1 MLDVDLACM
10 RGAFRL
16 EAAFSAEPGRVT
28 VVLGPSGAGK
38 STLLRAVA
46 GLESP
51 VRGHVTVD
59 EDVWTDTD
67 AGAWRA
73 PEQRAVGWVPQDL
86 ALFPHLS
93 VRDNVAFGVAGARA
107 DRRARAETLLARFAV
122 SALAD
127 RAVGTLSGGQR
138 QRVALARALAR
149 DPRVLLLDEPLA
161 SLDPDTRARVR
172 DELRE
177 SLASL
182 ACVTLLVTHSPDEAL
197 RLGDDLLVLAAGRI
211 TQRGRVADFAGEAGA
226 GWAAAFL
233 RGGSSER

>member
-1 MLDVDLACM
+1 MLDVDVSCT
-10 RGAFRL
+10 RGTFRL
-16 EAAFSAEPGRVT
+16 EAALRAEPGRVT
-28 VVLGPSGAGK
+28 AIVGPSGAGK
-38 STLLRAVA
+38 STLLRVVA
-46 GLESP
+46 GLESS

-59 EDVWTDTD
+59 GAAWTDAASAT
-67 AGAWRA
+67 WRD
-73 PEQRAVGWVPQDL
+73 PEHRAVGWVPQDL

-93 VRDNVAFGVAGARA
+93 VRDNVAFGVPGPRE
-107 DRRARAETLLARFAV
+107 DRRVRAEALLERFAV
-122 SALAD
+122 GDLAD

-177 SLASL
+177 SLVSL

-197 RLGDDLLVLAAGRI
+197 RLGDDLLVLESGRV
-211 TQRGRVADFAGEAGA
+211 TQRGPVRSFADDAGA
-226 GWAAAFL
+226 GWAAGFL
-233 RGGSSER
+233 RARPEKS

>member
-1 MLDVDLACM
+1 MLDVDVACT

-16 EAAFSAEPGRVT
+16 EAAFGAAPGRVT
-28 VVLGPSGAGK
+28 VIVGPSGAGTA
-38 STLLRAVA
+38 TLLRAVA

-59 EDVWTDTD
+59 GTVWAD
-67 AGAWRA
+67 AGAGTWRD

-93 VRDNVAFGVAGARA
+93 VRDNVAFGVAGPRA
-107 DRRARAETLLARFAV
+107 ERRARAEALLARFAV
-122 SALAD
+122 GDLAE

-161 SLDPDTRARVR
+161 SLDPETRARVR
-172 DELRE
+172 AELRE

-182 ACVTLLVTHSPDEAL
+182 SCVTLLVTHSPDEAL
-197 RLGDDLLVLAAGRI
+197 RLGDDLLVLESGRV
-211 TQRGRVADFAGEAGA
+211 TQRGAVSAFADDAAA
-226 GWAAAFL
+226 GWAAGFL
-233 RGGSSER
+233 RGAAER